1 MVLQIVVLAATVLVT
16 IAAAIAVA
24 GALRWPPRGG
34 LAVSP
39 IAHVQ
44 RAVRRHGI
52 VLGFIE
58 AGALIALLV
67 ALFKVPVGST
77 EMWLVGGAAVCV
89 AAMIGIWAVWLRPL
103 NVTIAGWDPDALPAD
118 WARHHTRWSTYHR
131 LRVVLA
137 IIATALLLMGLMAQ
151 PAW

>member
-16 IAAAIAVA
+16 SAAAIAVA
-24 GALRWPPRGG
+24 GALRWPLRGG
-34 LAVSP
+34 LTVSP
-39 IAHVQ
+39 IVRAQ

-52 VLGFIE
+52 VLGLIE
-58 AGALIALLV
+58 AGALISLMV

-77 EMWLVGGAAVCV
+77 EMWLIGGATVCV
-89 AAMIGIWAVWLRPL
+89 AAMIGIWATWLRPL
-103 NVTIAGWDPDALPAD
+103 NVTIAGWDLDALPAD
-118 WARHHTRWSTYHR
+118 WSRHHTRWSTYYR

-137 IIATALLLMGLMAQ
+137 IIATVLLLMGLMAQ